1 MVKENEKKLS
11 IYNIY
16 LKIYNSVIFLY
27 NKLKLWENIKS
38 KEKKITLLVFKA

>member
-27 NKLKLWENIKS
+27 NKLKL
-38 KEKKITLLVFKA
+38 